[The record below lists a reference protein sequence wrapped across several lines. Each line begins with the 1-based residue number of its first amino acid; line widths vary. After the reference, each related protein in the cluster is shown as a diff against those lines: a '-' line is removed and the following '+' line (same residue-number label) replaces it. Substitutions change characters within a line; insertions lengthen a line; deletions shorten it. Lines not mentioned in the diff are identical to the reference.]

1 MTAPALK
8 SLSQPPEFPMTL
20 TQHQDLHHLG
30 VNCPAPSPHPARDL
44 VVDPMVL
51 NDIEKEARRLAT
63 DVDSL
68 VENLSGVLQS
78 VSGLTVETVQTYRD
92 GVCKTCDE
100 VDSNIRG
107 MYQVGTGDRIL
118 GFLLHLILVDG

>member
-1 MTAPALK
+1 
-8 SLSQPPEFPMTL
+8 
-20 TQHQDLHHLG
+20 
-30 VNCPAPSPHPARDL
+30 
-44 VVDPMVL
+44 MVL

-107 MYQVGTGDRIL
+107 MYQVGTGDRIIY
-118 GFLLHLILVDG
+118 FILHLPLVNGQVGGVEQEHGPCLQGVQPDQGY

>member
-1 MTAPALK
+1 M
-8 SLSQPPEFPMTL
+8 
-20 TQHQDLHHLG
+20 
-30 VNCPAPSPHPARDL
+30 
-44 VVDPMVL
+44 
-51 NDIEKEARRLAT
+51 
-63 DVDSL
+63 DSL

-107 MYQVGTGDRIL
+107 MYQVGTGNRIL
-118 GFLLHLILVDG
+118 DQVCRKFLLSDILTF